1 MDEVVRQVAINQ
13 MLTMSAD
20 ELLDRAAALR
30 DAPPVPPGWQDTGA
44 QDAMTEQADL
54 AAALAPLRVE
64 FDDATW
70 SKLGELLRSG
80 MSPDAAACRLRPT
93 QP

>member
-1 MDEVVRQVAINQ
+1 MDEVVRRVAINQ

-30 DAPPVPPGWQDTGA
+30 DAPPGWQDTGA
-44 QDAMTEQADL
+44 QDGMTEQADL

-80 MSPDAAACRLRPT
+80 MSPDAAACGLRPM